1 MQIYIFGANGWLG
14 KCILNQIVNDFGYNN
29 VLAYDKVTNSNT
41 LIDVKYLDILDYSAI
56 NTLFKSITPDDV
68 LINCI
73 GIIHPKYFVKE
84 FYKINY
90 KACKNLFNHFIKMNG
105 TKIIHISSNSP
116 LGLNRSNNK
125 VDAFFENSKYN
136 PYMHYGKSKMLIEQW
151 LLSLQNVNVSII
163 RAPWFYGFGMPER
176 QSFFYKNILNNKFP
190 IFGDGNNVRS
200 VVNVSHIA
208 MVVSNVIKFN
218 KYNMILHV
226 CDKYQM
232 SQKEM
237 HDIIKKSYMLVEPSY
252 KYHSSKHLPSFI
264 STIARIIDKLVQS
277 IGLYSK
283 LIHVLGEMNTNIF
296 FNCDNTEKELDIS
309 NIDVYEKHLLELYK
323 NKIIVK

>member
-1 MQIYIFGANGWLG
+1 MKIYIFGANGWLG
-14 KCILNQIVNDFGYNN
+14 KCITNQIVNDFGYNN

-41 LIDVKYLDILDYSAI
+41 LIEVKYLDILDNVSI
-56 NTLFKSITPDDV
+56 NILFKNITPDDV

-84 FYKINY
+84 FYKINF
-90 KACKNLFNHFIKMNG
+90 KACKNLFNSFIKMNG

-125 VDAFFENSKYN
+125 VDAFYEDSKYN

-151 LLSLQNVNVSII
+151 LLSLQNVSVSII

-176 QSFFYKNILNNKFP
+176 QAFFYKNILNNKFP
-190 IFGDGNNVRS
+190 IFGDGNNLRS

-208 MVVSNVIKFN
+208 KVVSNIIKCK
-218 KYNMILHV
+218 KYDMILHV
-226 CDKYQM
+226 CDKNQM
-232 SQKEM
+232 SQKDM
-237 HDIIKKSYMLVEPSY
+237 HDIIKKSYILVEPSY
-252 KYHSSKHLPSFI
+252 KYQSSKHLPSII
-264 STIARIIDKLVQS
+264 STIARIIDKLIQS

-283 LIHVLGEMNTNIF
+283 LIHVLGEMNSNIF
-296 FNCDNTEKELDIS
+296 FNSDNTVKELDIS
-309 NIDVYEKHLLELYK
+309 NIDGYKNHLLELYK